1 MPQRIPKAPADAPR
15 LRPTPAFGP
24 HPTQASPR
32 FVPSKHSHAAGSL
45 DSVLARH
52 AAAAARPSLSQPE
65 MTRAL
70 QRAASRTLEQSTD
83 PEQQAP
89 ALLRAMREVLDA
101 PNAVAAE
108 EEEEPTSPSSL
119 PMQQFSL
126 DVNQPLV
133 SPNGQALID
142 AMYEALHGVE
152 GAGAATEASGE
163 NVKRRLYTPSPKM

>member
-15 LRPTPAFGP
+15 LRPTPTFGP

-45 DSVLARH
+45 DSALARQ
-52 AAAAARPSLSQPE
+52 AAAARPSLSQPE

-70 QRAASRTLEQSTD
+70 QRAASRTLEQSTN

-108 EEEEPTSPSSL
+108 EEEEKAAPATNGKTPRARKTPRASRVQRTKSPSKKKK
-119 PMQQFSL
+119 
-126 DVNQPLV
+126 
-133 SPNGQALID
+133 A
-142 AMYEALHGVE
+142 
-152 GAGAATEASGE
+152 
-163 NVKRRLYTPSPKM
+163 